1 MSNVYD
7 RQILQAL
14 KDEKDRLM
22 AETWDAIRQSYRKGN
37 LDTDIGNDKVAL
49 LKLNRLEDNETAP
62 TYDTDDLQIQMDKI
76 IARIEETNQI
86 ILDGWNDKQRD
97 YANDSR

>member
-1 MSNVYD
+1 
-7 RQILQAL
+7 
-14 KDEKDRLM
+14 
-22 AETWDAIRQSYRKGN
+22 
-37 LDTDIGNDKVAL
+37 
-49 LKLNRLEDNETAP
+49 
-62 TYDTDDLQIQMDKI
+62 MDKI